1 MPLYSEMALED
12 STDIVGSDSTVFGIE
27 LCYTKPDLCINNK
40 KIINMHIIYIYV
52 RECTFCICNGKKY
65 QH

>member
-40 KIINMHIIYIYV
+40 KIRNMHIIYIY
-52 RECTFCICNGKKY
+52 T
-65 QH
+65 